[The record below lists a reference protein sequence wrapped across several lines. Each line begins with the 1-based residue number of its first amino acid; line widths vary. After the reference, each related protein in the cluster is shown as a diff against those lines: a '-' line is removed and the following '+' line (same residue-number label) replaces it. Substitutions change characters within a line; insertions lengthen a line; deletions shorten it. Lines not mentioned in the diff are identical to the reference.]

1 MKPFTLNTSG
11 QIFTATK
18 PLLMGILNVTPDS
31 FYDGGKYEKDYLP
44 QVEKMLM
51 EGADII
57 DIGGMSSKP
66 GAGIIDPEIELQ
78 RVLPVVKNIKKN
90 FPNTLLSIDTI
101 HSLVAQAAIEHG
113 ISIINDISAGELDA
127 KIIEVAASS
136 QIPYICMHMKGIPET
151 MHLNPSYDKIVDEVH
166 QYLSDRIKH
175 LKSRGIQQ
183 IIVDPGFG
191 FGKTISHNFQLLQ
204 QLETFQSFQLPVMV
218 GLSRKSMVWKVLNQS
233 PEEALEGTIVLH
245 TVALMKKANILR
257 IHDVKAAKDAVTL
270 VEKLQL

>member
-78 RVLPVVKNIKKN
+78 RVLPVVKSIKKN
-90 FPNTLLSIDTI
+90 FPDTLLSIDTI

-127 KIIEVAASS
+127 KIIAVAASS
-136 QIPYICMHMKGIPET
+136 QIPYVCMHMKGIPET
-151 MHLNPSYDKIVDEVH
+151 MHLNPSYDKVVDEVH

>member
-78 RVLPVVKNIKKN
+78 RVLPVVKSINKN

-151 MHLNPSYDKIVDEVH
+151 MHLNPSYDKVVDEVH

>member
-78 RVLPVVKNIKKN
+78 RVLPVVKSIKKN

-151 MHLNPSYDKIVDEVH
+151 MHLNPSYDKVVDEVH
-166 QYLSDRIKH
+166 LYLSDRIKH